1 MRVTANTFPNSL
13 VDQLNQLALR
23 QNRLQNQATT
33 GQRIQSPEDDPA
45 AMRRV
50 LDLQTESKS
59 LDQYRNNMATLGD
72 QANTSFVSIKA
83 LKRISDRASEIT
95 VLADGTKSPA
105 DLKVYSA
112 QITQLIQEAVQLTN
126 SPYRGD
132 YLFGGTKSD
141 QPPFVSTMNA
151 SGQVTAVTY
160 QGNSSVAESEIA
172 PGVTLSAETPGAN
185 TSGSGPHGLITD
197 SRTGADLFNHL
208 ISLQNNLLA
217 GNTAAISTTDHP
229 QLALDEE
236 NFIIHLSTN
245 GAVQARLEAS
255 ATIATTR
262 GDSLEAFVS
271 KEADADLA
279 QTLVRLN
286 ETQNAYKVALQSGG
300 SILQLSLMDYLR

>member
-23 QNRLQNQATT
+23 QNRLQNQATS

-45 AMRRV
+45 AMQRI

-59 LDQYRNNMATLGD
+59 LNQYQNNMATLKD
-72 QANTSFVSIKA
+72 RANTSFVFIKA
-83 LKRISDRASEIT
+83 LKTISDRASEIT
-95 VLADGTKSPA
+95 ILADGTKSPA
-105 DLKVYSA
+105 ELKVYSA

-126 SPYRGD
+126 SQYRGD

-141 QPPFVSTMNA
+141 QPPFVATMNA
-151 SGQVTAVTY
+151 SGQVTAVAY
-160 QGNSSVAESEIA
+160 QGNSSVAESEIG

-185 TSGSGPHGLITD
+185 TSGSGPRGLITD

-208 ISLQNNLLA
+208 ISLQNNLQA
-217 GNTAAISTTDHP
+217 GNTAAIASTDRP

-236 NFIIHLSTN
+236 SFIVHLSTN
-245 GAVQARLEAS
+245 GTLQARLEAS
-255 ATIATTR
+255 AAIAKTR
-262 GDSLEAFVS
+262 GASLEAFVS

>member
-105 DLKVYSA
+105 ELKVYSA

-126 SPYRGD
+126 SRYRGD

-197 SRTGADLFNHL
+197 NRTGADLFNHL

-217 GNTAAISTTDHP
+217 GDTAAISTTDHP

-255 ATIATTR
+255 ATIATMR

>member
-33 GQRIQSPEDDPA
+33 GQRIESPEDDPA

-83 LKRISDRASEIT
+83 LKKISDRASEIT

-105 DLKVYSA
+105 ELKVYSA

-126 SPYRGD
+126 SRYRGD

-141 QPPFVSTMNA
+141 QPPFVATLSA
-151 SGQVTAVTY
+151 SGQVTAVAY
-160 QGNSSVAESEIA
+160 QGNSSVAESEIG
-172 PGVTLSAETPGAN
+172 PGVTLSAATPGAN
-185 TSGSGPHGLITD
+185 TSGSGPRGLIAD

-208 ISLQNNLLA
+208 ISLQDNLQA
-217 GNTAAISTTDHP
+217 GNTAAIAATDRP

-236 NFIIHLSTN
+236 NFIFHVGTN
-245 GAVQARLEAS
+245 GSVRTRFQTTCS
-255 ATIATTR
+255 AACWKPRPGRQPAAIAKP
-262 GDSLEAFVS
+262 GESLW
-271 KEADADLA
+271 
-279 QTLVRLN
+279 
-286 ETQNAYKVALQSGG
+286 
-300 SILQLSLMDYLR
+300 